1 MSVISRQC
9 QTLATDKNAV
19 SPVGS
24 NELLP
29 SQFFTSCLYHGGMN
43 TKNIPQTLNLRLS
56 SADAVAVAAVSGE
69 EPRKFSGI
77 ANSGR
82 PFGLGMWQT
91 VIDFDGIKLKDKT
104 AFLIDHAGSK
114 RAGVGKLSV
123 TSDGLYAEGTLLNNE
138 HGRVVAE
145 ESDQGF
151 PWEMSVYVQSAR
163 VEELS
168 AGAKVSVNGRE
179 VQGPILIMRDCAIR
193 EVSFTVVGVDGN
205 THAVALSDDGKPQVF
220 DYQPKQERLSMT
232 PEEKAE
238 FDQLKA
244 DKAALEKENAD
255 LKLSAHKAQI
265 DAKLSAA
272 GFSVGED
279 GKFSG
284 VHESTYKLLLA
295 ADLAQAEE
303 VIADLKPKD
312 AALSANAKPPV
323 PEALLADKGGNVQDG
338 TAAVKLS
345 VATGKS
351 SFNGGEYV

>member
-1 MSVISRQC
+1 M
-9 QTLATDKNAV
+9 K
-19 SPVGS
+19 
-24 NELLP
+24 
-29 SQFFTSCLYHGGMN
+29 
-43 TKNIPQTLNLRLS
+43 TKVTPQTLNLRLS

-82 PFGLGMWQT
+82 PFGLGTWQT

-123 TSDGLYAEGTLLNNE
+123 TSDGLYAEGTLLDNE
-138 HGRVVAE
+138 HGRAVAE

-168 AGAKVSVNGRE
+168 AGAKTSVNGYE
-179 VQGPILIMRDCAIR
+179 VQGPMLIMRDCAIR
-193 EVSFTVVGVDGN
+193 EVSFTAVGVDGN
-205 THAVALSDDGKPQVF
+205 THAVALSEDGKPRAF
-220 DYQPKQERLSMT
+220 DYQPKQEHLSMT

-244 DKAALEKENAD
+244 DKAKLEQENAD

-272 GFSVGED
+272 GFKAGAD

-284 VHESTYKLLLA
+284 VGESTYKLLLF
-295 ADLAQAEE
+295 ADLKDAEA
-303 VIADLKPKD
+303 VIADLKPAE
-312 AALSANAKPPV
+312 AALSGAGKPPV
-323 PEALLADKGGNVQDG
+323 PEALLSDAQPGNQAEPAGG
-338 TAAVKLS
+338 VKLS

-351 SFNGGEYV
+351 SLSGGVYV